1 MKSLKIFLTTSLLS
15 VALTGAAVAQE
26 ATSLNQLLDQVRQG
40 AANDQREARERLEIF
55 QRDQAN
61 QQRLLQQ
68 ARSERTALERRG
80 EELEALFDQNN
91 QQIATATQ
99 ELNERL
105 GALKEL
111 FGVLQQVSG
120 DTQSVFKASLTN
132 VQYPDREQFLIEL
145 GNKMASTTSLAS
157 IEDIETLWYEL
168 QREMT
173 ETGKIAKFTADVTD
187 NEGQTAST
195 EVVRVGAFNIV
206 TDGKYLQYSAS
217 TGNVAEL
224 PRQPTQGRFTGSTAA
239 LAGAGAGEIVR
250 FGVDPT
256 RGGILAQLVDTPTLR
271 ERVDQGGV
279 VGYCIIGLGILG
291 LLIAVFLFFSLTAAS
306 SKVSAQ
312 LKDTSNPKTNNPLG
326 RVLATYDANR
336 SVDTETVE
344 LKLSEAVLKETP
356 ALTRGL
362 LFLKVIAAVA
372 PLAGLLGTVT
382 GMIKTFQVITL
393 YGAGD
398 PKLMAG
404 GISQALMTTVLGL
417 VVAIPMILLH
427 TYLNGRSRR
436 VLSILQEQSAGMI
449 AEHSEKSHH

>member
-1 MKSLKIFLTTSLLS
+1 MKIIKIFAAAAL
-15 VALTGAAVAQE
+15 VATAFTGVASAQE
-26 ATSLNQLLDQVRQG
+26 AQSLDQLLRQVQQG
-40 AANDQREARERLEIF
+40 AANDQREARARLQEF
-55 QRDQAN
+55 QRNQAE

-80 EELEALFDQNN
+80 EELEALFDTNN
-91 QQIATATQ
+91 QEIAVRTA
-99 ELNERL
+99 ELDERL
-105 GALKEL
+105 GSLKEL

-120 DTQSVFKASLTN
+120 DTLSVFRGSLTSL
-132 VQYPDREQFLIEL
+132 QYPEREQFLIDL
-145 GNKMASTTSLAS
+145 GNKMSSTTTLAS
-157 IEDIETLWYEL
+157 IEDIERLWYEI

-173 ETGKIAKFTADVTD
+173 ESGNIARFSTDVSDT
-187 NEGQTAST
+187 EGNTSQVA
-195 EVVRVGAFNIV
+195 VVRVGSFNLI
-206 TDGKYLQYSAS
+206 TDGKYLEFTPS
-217 TGNVAEL
+217 TGSVAEY
-224 PRQPTQGRFTGSTAA
+224 PRQPKGRYTSTTSSLFNASS
-239 LAGAGAGEIVR
+239 
-250 FGVDPT
+250 GVTRVGIDPT
-256 RGGILAQLVDTPTLR
+256 RGGILALEIEQPTIL
-271 ERVDQGGV
+271 ERIQQGAEI
-279 VGYCIIGLGILG
+279 GYIIIALGALG
-291 LLIAVFLFFSLTAAS
+291 LLIALFLFFSLTSAS

-312 LKDTSNPKTNNPLG
+312 LKDPSNPKSNNPLG

-398 PKLMAG
+398 PQLMAG

-417 VVAIPMILLH
+417 CVAIPMILLH
-427 TYLNGRSRR
+427 TFLNGRSKR
-436 VLSILQEQSAGMI
+436 VLSILQEQSAGLI
-449 AEHSEKSHH
+449 AEHSEKSHG

>member
-1 MKSLKIFLTTSLLS
+1 MKSLKILLAS
-15 VALTGAAVAQE
+15 ALAFGLGVSTPAVAQE
-26 ATSLNQLLDQVRQG
+26 AQSLDQLLRQVQRG
-40 AANDQREARERLEIF
+40 AANDQRDARTRLQEFQRQQAEQERLL
-55 QRDQAN
+55 R
-61 QQRLLQQ
+61 Q
-68 ARSERTALERRG
+68 ARSERTALENRG
-80 EELEALFDQNN
+80 EQLELLFDENN
-91 QQIATATQ
+91 QKIATATQ
-99 ELNERL
+99 ELDERL

-120 DTQSVFKASLTN
+120 DTQSVFQASLTN
-132 VQYPDREQFLIEL
+132 IEYPDREPFLVQL
-145 GNKMASTTSLAS
+145 GTKMASTTTLAS
-157 IEDIETLWYEL
+157 IEDIEQLWFEL

-173 ETGKIAKFTADVTD
+173 ETGKVSKFTTEVSD
-187 NEGQTAST
+187 NEGNTST
-195 EVVRVGAFNIV
+195 EEVVRIGAFNIV
-206 TDGKYLQYSAS
+206 TDGKYLQYSAA
-217 TGNVAEL
+217 TGNVSEL
-224 PRQPTQGRFTGSTAA
+224 PRQPSQGRYTGSTAD
-239 LAGAGAGEIVR
+239 LLGASSGVTK
-250 FGVDPT
+250 FGLDPT
-256 RGGILAQLVDTPTLR
+256 RGGILAQLVDSPTIR
-271 ERVDQGGV
+271 ERIDQGGV

-306 SKVSAQ
+306 SKVSSQ
-312 LKDTSNPKTNNPLG
+312 LKNTSNPNTNNPLG

-336 SVDTETVE
+336 GVDTETVE

-449 AEHSEKSHH
+449 AEHSEKSHG

>member
-1 MKSLKIFLTTSLLS
+1 MKIIKIIAAAALMAGAFTG
-15 VALTGAAVAQE
+15 VASAQE
-26 ATSLNQLLDQVRQG
+26 AQSLDQLLRQVQQG
-40 AANDQREARERLEIF
+40 AANDQREARARLQEF
-55 QRDQAN
+55 QRNQAE

-80 EELEALFDQNN
+80 EELEALFDTNN
-91 QQIATATQ
+91 QEIAVRKA
-99 ELNERL
+99 ELDERL
-105 GALKEL
+105 GSLKEL

-120 DTQSVFKASLTN
+120 DTLSVFRGSLTSL
-132 VQYPDREQFLIEL
+132 QYPDREQFLIDL
-145 GNKMASTTSLAS
+145 GNKMSSTTTLAS
-157 IEDIETLWYEL
+157 IEDIERLWYEI

-173 ETGKIAKFTADVTD
+173 ESGNIARFNTDVSD
-187 NEGQTAST
+187 T
-195 EVVRVGAFNIV
+195 ESNTSNITVVRVGAFNLI
-206 TDGKYLQYSAS
+206 TDGKYLEFTSNGTVREYA
-217 TGNVAEL
+217 
-224 PRQPTQGRFTGSTAA
+224 RQPKGRYTSTTSSLFNAS
-239 LAGAGAGEIVR
+239 GGVTR
-250 FGVDPT
+250 VGVDPT
-256 RGGILAQLVDTPTLR
+256 RGGILALEIEQPTIA
-271 ERVDQGGV
+271 ERINQGGII
-279 VGYCIIGLGILG
+279 GYIIIGLGVLG
-291 LLIAVFLFFSLTAAS
+291 LLIALVLFFSLISAS
-306 SKVSAQ
+306 GKVSAQ
-312 LKDTSNPKTNNPLG
+312 LKDPSNPKSNNPLG

-398 PKLMAG
+398 PQLMAG

-417 VVAIPMILLH
+417 CVAIPMILLH
-427 TYLNGRSRR
+427 TFLNGRSRR

-449 AEHSEKSHH
+449 AEHSEKSHG

>member
-1 MKSLKIFLTTSLLS
+1 MKSLKILLASSLLS
-15 VALTGAAVAQE
+15 VALIGSLPAQE
-26 ATSLNQLLDQVRQG
+26 ATNLDQLLRQVGEG
-40 AANDQREARERLEIF
+40 AANDQRAERARQQEFERNKAE
-55 QRDQAN
+55 

-80 EELEALFDQNN
+80 EELENLFDQNN
-91 QQIATATQ
+91 QQIAVQTQ

-120 DTQSVFKASLTN
+120 DTQSVFKASLVSTEF
-132 VQYPDREQFLIEL
+132 PDREQFLIDL
-145 GNKMASTTSLAS
+145 GTKMSSSTSLAS
-157 IEDIETLWYEL
+157 IEDIEQLWYEI

-173 ETGKIAKFTADVTD
+173 ESGKVTAYTTDVSD
-187 NEGQTAST
+187 NQGNTAAAP
-195 EVVRVGAFNIV
+195 VVRVGAFNLV
-206 TDGKYLQYSAS
+206 TEGKYLQYSAA
-217 TGNVAEL
+217 TGSVSEL
-224 PRQPTQGRFTGSTAA
+224 PRQPRARYTSTTSA
-239 LAGAGAGEIVR
+239 LVGASGGVTK
-250 FGVDPT
+250 FGLDPT
-256 RGGILAQLVDTPTLR
+256 RGGILALEIEQPTVS
-271 ERVDQGGV
+271 ERIQQGGL
-279 VGYCIIGLGILG
+279 VGYIIIGLGILG
-291 LLIAVFLFFSLTAAS
+291 LLIAAVCFVSLTAAS

-312 LKDTSNPKTNNPLG
+312 LKDTSNPKSNNPLG

-417 VVAIPMILLH
+417 CVAIPMILLH

-449 AEHSEKSHH
+449 AEHSEKSHG

>member
-1 MKSLKIFLTTSLLS
+1 MKISKLLVAAATLSL
-15 VALTGAAVAQE
+15 VTGAAMAQE
-26 ATSLNQLLDQVRQG
+26 AVSLDKLLQQVRQG
-40 AANDQREARERLEIF
+40 TSADTKENRDREAAFVRQKSE
-55 QRDQAN
+55 
-61 QQRLLQQ
+61 QQRLLNQ

-80 EELEALFDQNN
+80 EQLEVLFEENN
-91 QQIATATQ
+91 QKIAVETA

-105 GALKEL
+105 GSLKEL

-120 DTQSVFKASLTN
+120 DTQGVFQGSLTN
-132 VQYPDREQFLIEL
+132 VQFPDREKFLVDL
-145 GNKMASTTSLAS
+145 GTKMASSTSLAS
-157 IEDIETLWYEL
+157 IEDIRELSYQL

-173 ETGKIAKFTADVTD
+173 ETGKVVKFQAEVISNDGDQSMQDVI
-187 NEGQTAST
+187 
-195 EVVRVGAFNIV
+195 RVGAFNIIS
-206 TDGKYLQYSAS
+206 DGKYLQYSS
-217 TGNVAEL
+217 ETGKVSEL
-224 PRQPTQGRFTGSTAA
+224 ARQPSAGRYTGSTSD
-239 LAGAGAGEIVR
+239 LFDTSSGVSR
-250 FGVDPT
+250 FGLDPT
-256 RGGILAQLVDTPTLR
+256 RGGILAQLVDAPTIM
-271 ERVDQGGV
+271 ERVHQGGI
-279 VGYCIIGLGILG
+279 VGYCIIGLGFLG
-291 LLIAVFLFFSLTAAS
+291 LAIALVLMLSLTAAS

-312 LKDTSNPKTNNPLG
+312 LKNVAKPNQNNPLG
-326 RVLATYDANR
+326 RVLATYDANK

-356 ALTRGL
+356 SLTRGL

-436 VLSILQEQSAGMI
+436 VLSILQEQSAGLI
-449 AEHSEKSHH
+449 AEHSEASHRS

>member
-1 MKSLKIFLTTSLLS
+1 MKNIKIFL
-15 VALTGAAVAQE
+15 AAAVVATGLSGVAGAQE
-26 ATSLNQLLDQVRQG
+26 AASLDQLLRQVQQG
-40 AANDQREARERLEIF
+40 AANDQRESRARVQEF

-80 EELEALFDQNN
+80 EELEALFDTNN
-91 QQIATATQ
+91 QEIAVRTA
-99 ELNERL
+99 ELDERL
-105 GALKEL
+105 GSLKEL

-120 DTQSVFKASLTN
+120 DTLSVFRGSLTSL
-132 VQYPDREQFLIEL
+132 QFDDREQFLIDL
-145 GNKMASTTSLAS
+145 GNKMSSTTQLAS
-157 IEDIETLWYEL
+157 IEDIEQLWYEI

-173 ETGKIAKFTADVTD
+173 ESGKIARFSTDVSDT
-187 NEGQTAST
+187 EGNASNIA
-195 EVVRVGAFNIV
+195 VVRVGSFNLI
-206 TDGKYLQYSAS
+206 TDGKYLQFEPS
-217 TGNVAEL
+217 TGTVEEL
-224 PRQPTQGRFTGSTAA
+224 PRQPRGRYTSTAA
-239 LAGAGAGEIVR
+239 SLFGASSGVTR

-256 RGGILAQLVDTPTLR
+256 RGGILALEIETKTIV
-271 ERVDQGGV
+271 ERIQQGGLI
-279 VGYCIIGLGILG
+279 GYIIIGLGVLG
-291 LLIAVFLFFSLTAAS
+291 LLIALVLFFSLTAAS
-306 SKVSAQ
+306 SKVSSQ
-312 LKDTSNPKTNNPLG
+312 LKDPGNPKSNNPLG

-398 PKLMAG
+398 PQLMAG

-417 VVAIPMILLH
+417 CVAIPMILLH

-449 AEHSEKSHH
+449 AEHSEKSHR